1 MPASTSPSS
10 GSATLAQ
17 RAIQSLYETS
27 ATKRKLPYTKRAIAG
42 WLGGA
47 YLSFGGFLAAVIAG
61 GMQQQTP
68 GVAKL
73 AYASLFPIGLL
84 LIVFGQVDLFTSN
97 CMTVTIG
104 VLGDMRKTRD
114 VTDRYRTVDVIN
126 VLLSSWIWNFIGSLC
141 MSFFLVQQGEFL
153 VVGSTTA
160 SYFATMVHKKLA
172 LSGVAVILRGI
183 SANWL
188 VCLAVFLANGT
199 SNNLEKAFFIW

>member
-1 MPASTSPSS
+1 MPISSPSS
-10 GSATLAQ
+10 SSSNIPQ
-17 RAIQSLYETS
+17 RAMQSLYETS
-27 ATKRKLPYTKRAIAG
+27 TYKRKLPYTKRAIVG

-61 GMQQQTP
+61 GMQQQIP

-73 AYASLFPIGLL
+73 AYACLFPIGLL

-104 VLGDMRKTRD
+104 VLGDMKKPHI
-114 VTDRYRTVDVIN
+114 VTDRYRTADVIK
-126 VLLSSWIWNFIGSLC
+126 VLLNSWLWNFIGSLC
-141 MSFFLVQQGEFL
+141 MSFFLVHQGEFL
-153 VVGSTTA
+153 TAGSTTA
-160 SYFATMVHKKLA
+160 AYFTSMVHKKLA
-172 LSGVAVILRGI
+172 LSGGAVIFRGI

-199 SNNLEKAFFIW
+199 SNNLEKAVFIW

>member
-1 MPASTSPSS
+1 
-10 GSATLAQ
+10 
-17 RAIQSLYETS
+17 
-27 ATKRKLPYTKRAIAG
+27 
-42 WLGGA
+42 
-47 YLSFGGFLAAVIAG
+47 
-61 GMQQQTP
+61 MQQQTP

-114 VTDRYRTVDVIN
+114 VTDRYRAVDVIN